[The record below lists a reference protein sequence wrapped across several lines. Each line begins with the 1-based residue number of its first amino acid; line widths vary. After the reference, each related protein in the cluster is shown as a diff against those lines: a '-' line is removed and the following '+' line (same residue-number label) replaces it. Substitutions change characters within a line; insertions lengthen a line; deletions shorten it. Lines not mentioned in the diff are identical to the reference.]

1 MDAPR
6 GRLWTALTDP
16 GLVAELTPFV
26 RHIHEDGEHWCWQL
40 AGLTVLG
47 VGVAPA
53 FTERITY
60 DEPERIEF
68 RHDPPPGANERSAV
82 EGW

>member
-1 MDAPR
+1 M
-6 GRLWTALTDP
+6 
-16 GLVAELTPFV
+16 
-26 RHIHEDGEHWCWQL
+26 
-40 AGLTVLG
+40 LG